1 MATKQANN
9 LHKKLQRRS
18 NTSKKRQATFIAEYV
33 FIKYYDVYQEAAE
46 LFNQLNTMY
55 PKKPDLR
62 TCFEFKNWKRVEQG
76 LRKVRPHVKRDPSDH
91 TIYDDIII
99 EQPHNELQS
108 VPEDTDTIESL
119 PHKELQLNIPLL
131 NHSEIDDLTLR
142 DDDEVSEQV
151 LEEGG
156 QTQAAEEGGQTQAAE
171 EGGQTQ
177 ATEEGGQ
184 TQAAEEGGQ
193 TQAPE
198 EANCGEENDIEPSI
212 FDSISPQTMTELLT
226 ELQND
231 PNLLHIFNDFESFN
245 HHDDPNL
252 STISNDF
259 ESFEHV
265 DAQLDIG
272 VEIEIDDR
280 LERELDVFL

>member
-1 MATKQANN
+1 MSKMATNQAYLRKTSERN

-33 FIKYYDVYQEAAE
+33 LIKYFDVYQEAAE

-76 LRKVRPHVKRDPSDH
+76 LRKVQPHVKRDPSDH
-91 TIYDDIII
+91 AIYDDIII
-99 EQPHNELQS
+99 EQPHDDTDS
-108 VPEDTDTIESL
+108 VPEDTDNNQIIESL
-119 PHKELQLNIPLL
+119 PQKELQLKIPLL

-142 DDDEVSEQV
+142 DDDEVVDQV

-156 QTQAAEEGGQTQAAE
+156 QTQAT
-171 EGGQTQ
+171 
-177 ATEEGGQ
+177 
-184 TQAAEEGGQ
+184 
-193 TQAPE
+193 E

-212 FDSISPQTMTELLT
+212 FDSVSPQTLTEMLR

-231 PNLLHIFNDFESFN
+231 PNLSHIFNEFESF
-245 HHDDPNL
+245 D
-252 STISNDF
+252 
-259 ESFEHV
+259 HV

-280 LERELDVFL
+280 LEREIGDLDVFL